1 AAAMVETTGLAAATA
16 TITAIWLRKTPP
28 PPNQQSKYPMVD
40 QLESLKD
47 APIDVIMASLHLEN
61 DSGEDAPQWIRELRP
76 SSSQLKIPVY
86 PEVRDPKNPW
96 SFKEEILLED
106 AIVANVSRAEKKKKC
121 RVVCRTHGVGSAYH
135 ARSDGVPV
143 SVPTVAP
150 QGLAILLADTATQ
163 TETSEDEASPRLFRS
178 KSLPPMYN
186 LDWP

>member
-1 AAAMVETTGLAAATA
+1 
-16 TITAIWLRKTPP
+16 
-28 PPNQQSKYPMVD
+28 MVD

-47 APIDVIMASLHLEN
+47 APIDVIMASLHLES
-61 DSGEDAPQWIRELRP
+61 DSREDAPQWI
-76 SSSQLKIPVY
+76 Q
-86 PEVRDPKNPW
+86 
-96 SFKEEILLED
+96 ILLED
-106 AIVANVSRAEKKKKC
+106 DIVANVSRAEKKKKC
-121 RVVCRTHGVGSAYH
+121 RVVCRTYGVGSAYH